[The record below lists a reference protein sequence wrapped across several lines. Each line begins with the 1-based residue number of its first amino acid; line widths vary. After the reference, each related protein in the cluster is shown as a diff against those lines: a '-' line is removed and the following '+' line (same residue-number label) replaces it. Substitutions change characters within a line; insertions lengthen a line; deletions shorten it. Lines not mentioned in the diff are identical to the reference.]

1 LIHAEFIVDSSPR
14 VPLLGV
20 NSTHLETSFFQ
31 ANHHKGQRLPIVL
44 RLLAEGSV
52 VVLVLALGWWG
63 MATLGSSTL
72 ASQSETLTAKEPP
85 IYVAGA
91 LWSMRSSRA
100 QLKGKRA
107 SAGAVLRKA
116 PLIRPPHADLEV
128 G

>member
-1 LIHAEFIVDSSPR
+1 MQNSSPR

-52 VVLVLALGWWG
+52 VVLVLALEWWG

-72 ASQSETLTAKEPP
+72 AHRARPSRQRSPP
-85 IYVAGA
+85 YTCPGA

-107 SAGAVLRKA
+107 NAGAVLRKA
-116 PLIRPPHADLEV
+116 PLIRPPHAD
-128 G
+128 